1 MNKIFIVEDDE
12 IIVKAIKASLEN
24 EFHVRSVLN
33 FRAVKQEILEFDAD
47 LVLMD
52 IGLPFYSGFYWTSE
66 LRKVSQIPIIF
77 ISSSSDDMNQIT
89 AMNQGADD
97 FVTKPFSLE
106 ILSAKIK
113 ALLRRS
119 YAFSGAEKL
128 EFAGFLLTENSIS
141 TDKNLVISQSRQ
153 NTDEI
158 HAVDS
163 RYDAETSNRSRSTD
177 RIEIELTTSENKILT
192 LLFRANGEVVTKE
205 KILQELWQTD
215 EFIDT
220 NTLNV
225 KMTRLRKKLAEI
237 GFDEHI
243 MTKRGCGYALV

>member
-12 IIVKAIKASLEN
+12 TIVKSIKLALKD
-24 EFHVRSVLN
+24 EFKLKSVSN

-52 IGLPFYSGFYWTSE
+52 IGLPFYSGFYWTTE
-66 LRKVSQIPIIF
+66 LRKLSQIPIIF

-97 FVTKPFSLE
+97 FVTKPFSLS

-119 YAFSGAEKL
+119 YDFSGAEKL
-128 EFAGFLLTENSIS
+128 EFLNFALAENIVS
-141 TDKNLVISQSRQ
+141 TDKSEV
-153 NTDEI
+153 
-158 HAVDS
+158 
-163 RYDAETSNRSRSTD
+163 
-177 RIEIELTTSENKILT
+177 ELTTSENKILT
-192 LLFRANGEVVTKE
+192 LLFRKKGQVVTKE
-205 KILQELWQTD
+205 NILQELWQTE
-215 EFIDT
+215 EFIDL

-225 KMTRLRKKLAEI
+225 KMTRLRKKLHEI
-237 GFDEHI
+237 ELDKHI
-243 MTKRGCGYALV
+243 ITKRGIGYVLA

>member
-1 MNKIFIVEDDE
+1 MEIVKISHGEHILNKIFIVEDDE
-12 IIVKAIKASLEN
+12 TIVKAIKTAFRT
-24 EFHVRSVLN
+24 EFQVKSVMN

-52 IGLPFYSGFYWTSE
+52 IGLPFYSGFYWTTE
-66 LRKVSQIPIIF
+66 LRKISQIPIIF

-119 YAFSGAEKL
+119 YAFSGAERL
-128 EFAGFLLTENSIS
+128 NFAGFTLSDNIIKNDTE
-141 TDKNLVISQSRQ
+141 
-153 NTDEI
+153 
-158 HAVDS
+158 
-163 RYDAETSNRSRSTD
+163 
-177 RIEIELTTSENKILT
+177 EIELTLSENKILT
-192 LLFRANGEVVTKE
+192 ILFRANGAFVKKE
-205 KILQELWQTD
+205 TILQELWQTD
-215 EFIDT
+215 EFIDG

-225 KMTRLRKKLAEI
+225 KMTRLRKKLADI
-237 GFDEHI
+237 GFDVHI
-243 MTKRGCGYALV
+243 ITKRGSGYALA

>member
-24 EFHVRSVLN
+24 EFQVRSVLN

-119 YAFSGAEKL
+119 YSFSGAEKL

-141 TDKNLVISQSRQ
+141 TDKNLVS
-153 NTDEI
+153 
-158 HAVDS
+158 A
-163 RYDAETSNRSRSTD
+163 D
-177 RIEIELTTSENKILT
+177 RIELELTTSENKILT

>member
-12 IIVKAIKASLEN
+12 IIVKAIKTSLEQDF
-24 EFHVRSVLN
+24 EVRSVLN
-33 FRAVKQEILEFDAD
+33 FRAVKQEILEYEAD

-52 IGLPFYSGFYWTSE
+52 IGLPFYSGFYWTNE
-66 LRKVSQIPIIF
+66 LRKVSQVPIIF

-97 FVTKPFSLE
+97 FVTKPFSLT

-119 YAFSGAEKL
+119 YAFSGSERL
-128 EFAGFLLTENSIS
+128 EFCGYILTDNSVS
-141 TDKNLVISQSRQ
+141 KEGS
-153 NTDEI
+153 EI
-158 HAVDS
+158 G
-163 RYDAETSNRSRSTD
+163 
-177 RIEIELTTSENKILT
+177 LTLSENKILT
-192 LLFRANGEVVTKE
+192 LLFRANGELVSKE

-215 EFIDT
+215 EFIDA

-225 KMTRLRKKLAEI
+225 KMTRLRKKLSAI
-237 GFDEHI
+237 SFGEHI